1 MSENSGEMATGAM
14 DDSEAR
20 DEAVSIACADAIHQ
34 PGRLGPIELRNRII
48 KCATNEGLS
57 RGGLITDELIEWH
70 RRIAAGGVGMTTLAY
85 CSVEAIGRTFK
96 DQIWM
101 RREALPGLRRFT
113 DSIHAEGAA
122 AAIQLGHA
130 GWFAS
135 AKAIG
140 GRPVGPSTQFSPHG
154 QSISRAM
161 DTDQMQKTEDAF
173 VLAAKLAVDAGFDG
187 IEVHVGH
194 GYLLSQFLC
203 PYNNRRKDEH
213 GGSLENRA
221 RYPRRILN
229 AIREAVGDRAA
240 IWAKLNMEDGFA
252 DGLSLDHGIEVA
264 RMLEADDSVD
274 ALQLTG
280 GHTLRTPM
288 FLMRGDVPLKEMV
301 AYEPDPVRRFGIRI
315 LGSFLIK
322 PYPFEEA
329 FFLEHAR
336 RFKAAVDLP
345 VILLG
350 GLNERDTMNAAVR
363 EGFPFLALG
372 RALIRDPDFVDQLA
386 AGSLDTSRCDHCNKC
401 VAEMELPTGT
411 RCVYW
416 PEGGPVVPTRASS

>member
-1 MSENSGEMATGAM
+1 
-14 DDSEAR
+14 
-20 DEAVSIACADAIHQ
+20 
-34 PGRLGPIELRNRII
+34 
-48 KCATNEGLS
+48 
-57 RGGLITDELIEWH
+57 
-70 RRIAAGGVGMTTLAY
+70 
-85 CSVEAIGRTFK
+85 
-96 DQIWM
+96 
-101 RREALPGLRRFT
+101 
-113 DSIHAEGAA
+113 
-122 AAIQLGHA
+122 
-130 GWFAS
+130 
-135 AKAIG
+135 
-140 GRPVGPSTQFSPHG
+140 
-154 QSISRAM
+154 
-161 DTDQMQKTEDAF
+161 
-173 VLAAKLAVDAGFDG
+173 VDAGFDG

-203 PYNNRRKDEH
+203 PYNNRRKDEY

-229 AIREAVGDRAA
+229 AIREAVADRVA
-240 IWAKLNMEDGFA
+240 IWPKLNMEDGFA

-264 RMLEADDSVD
+264 RMLEADGSVD

-301 AYEPDPVRRFGIRI
+301 AYEPDPVRKFGIRV

-329 FFLEHAR
+329 FFLERAR

-350 GLNERDTMNAAVR
+350 GLNERDTMNAAVH

-386 AGSLDTSRCDHCNKC
+386 AGNLDSSRCDHCNKC
-401 VAEMELPTGT
+401 VAEMERPTGT

-416 PEGGPVVPTRASS
+416 PEGGPFIPKRASP